1 MKENGCWHSFR
12 QEAEVKALKIRILH
26 HCAESLAAKNSR
38 YIDDVVV
45 TTDSE
50 RIAETAKAYGAEV
63 PFLRPAELASDT
75 AKTIDAVLHAVKWLE
90 DHQKSYD
97 LLVLLQPTQPLRR
110 AEDIDGA
117 IELCIQRDMQD
128 VVSVKEV
135 SEHPILMRTIDEKGE
150 LQNVLSMQSTVRRQ
164 DMPQYYLVDG
174 SVYVNRIETLSESTS
189 FNDNPIPYIMD
200 AKYSVDIDEPSDL
213 EQAERLLK
221 KDLQAEQNTLLE
233 NKLEQE
239 SFEYLE

>member
-1 MKENGCWHSFR
+1 M
-12 QEAEVKALKIRILH
+12 
-26 HCAESLAAKNSR
+26 
-38 YIDDVVV
+38 
-45 TTDSE
+45 
-50 RIAETAKAYGAEV
+50 
-63 PFLRPAELASDT
+63 RPAELASDT

-117 IELCIQRDMQD
+117 IELCIHRDMQD

-135 SEHPILMRTIDEKGE
+135 SEHPILMRTIAEKGE

-174 SVYVNRIETLSESTS
+174 SVYVNQIETLSESTS

-213 EQAERLLK
+213 EQAETLLK
-221 KDLQAEQNTLLE
+221 KYT
-233 NKLEQE
+233 
-239 SFEYLE
+239 

>member
-1 MKENGCWHSFR
+1 M
-12 QEAEVKALKIRILH
+12 
-26 HCAESLAAKNSR
+26 LAAKNSR

-50 RIAETAKAYGAEV
+50 RIAEIAKAYGAEV

-189 FNDNPIPYIMD
+189 FNDNRVPYIMD
-200 AKYSVDIDEPSDL
+200 VKYSVDIDEPSDL

>member
-1 MKENGCWHSFR
+1 MIEGKK
-12 QEAEVKALKIRILH
+12 VLALIPARGGSKGIKDKNIIPL
-26 HCAESLAAKNSR
+26 CGKPLIAYSIQAAKDSR

-50 RIAETAKAYGAEV
+50 RIAETARTYGAKV

-90 DHQKSYD
+90 AKRKTYD
-97 LLVLLQPTQPLRR
+97 LLVLLQPTQPLRK
-110 AEDIDGA
+110 AEDIDEA
-117 IELCIQRDMQD
+117 LELCIEKGMQD
-128 VVSVKEV
+128 VVSVKAV
-135 SEHPILMRTIDEKGE
+135 SEHPILMRIIDQKGE
-150 LQNVLSMQSTVRRQ
+150 LKGLLPMQSTVRRQ

-174 SVYVNRIETLSESTS
+174 SIYVNRIENLKESTS

-200 AKYSVDIDEPSDL
+200 AKCSVDIDELSDL

-221 KDLQAEQNTLLE
+221 EKT
-233 NKLEQE
+233 
-239 SFEYLE
+239 

>member
-1 MKENGCWHSFR
+1 MIEGKR
-12 QEAEVKALKIRILH
+12 VLALIPARGGSKGIKDKNITPL
-26 HCAESLAAKNSR
+26 CGKPLIAYSVLAAKNSR

-110 AEDIDGA
+110 TEDIDGA

-135 SEHPILMRTIDEKGE
+135 SEHPILMRTIVKRE
-150 LQNVLSMQSTVRRQ
+150 NCRMYSPCRARSAVRICHNIIWW
-164 DMPQYYLVDG
+164 MEV
-174 SVYVNRIETLSESTS
+174 
-189 FNDNPIPYIMD
+189 FM
-200 AKYSVDIDEPSDL
+200 
-213 EQAERLLK
+213 
-221 KDLQAEQNTLLE
+221 
-233 NKLEQE
+233 
-239 SFEYLE
+239 

>member
-1 MKENGCWHSFR
+1 MIEGKR
-12 QEAEVKALKIRILH
+12 VLALIPARGGSKGIKDKNITPL
-26 HCAESLAAKNSR
+26 CGKPLIAYSVLAAKNSR

-110 AEDIDGA
+110 TEDIDGA

-213 EQAERLLK
+213 EQAETAVKEIYIRK
-221 KDLQAEQNTLLE
+221 WKRY
-233 NKLEQE
+233 
-239 SFEYLE
+239 SFG

>member
-1 MKENGCWHSFR
+1 M
-12 QEAEVKALKIRILH
+12 
-26 HCAESLAAKNSR
+26 
-38 YIDDVVV
+38 
-45 TTDSE
+45 
-50 RIAETAKAYGAEV
+50 
-63 PFLRPAELASDT
+63 RPAELASDT

-135 SEHPILMRTIDEKGE
+135 SEYPILMRTIDEKGE
-150 LQNVLSMQSTVRRQ
+150 LQNVLCMQSTVRRQ

-189 FNDNPIPYIMD
+189 FNDNPVPYIMD

-213 EQAERLLK
+213 EQAEKLLK
-221 KDLQAEQNTLLE
+221 KYT
-233 NKLEQE
+233 
-239 SFEYLE
+239 

>member
-1 MKENGCWHSFR
+1 
-12 QEAEVKALKIRILH
+12 
-26 HCAESLAAKNSR
+26 
-38 YIDDVVV
+38 
-45 TTDSE
+45 
-50 RIAETAKAYGAEV
+50 
-63 PFLRPAELASDT
+63 
-75 AKTIDAVLHAVKWLE
+75 
-90 DHQKSYD
+90 
-97 LLVLLQPTQPLRR
+97 
-110 AEDIDGA
+110 
-117 IELCIQRDMQD
+117 
-128 VVSVKEV
+128 
-135 SEHPILMRTIDEKGE
+135 MRTIDEKGE

>member
-1 MKENGCWHSFR
+1 MIEGKK
-12 QEAEVKALKIRILH
+12 VLALIPARGGSKGIKDKNITPL
-26 HCAESLAAKNSR
+26 CGKPLIAYSILAAKDSQ

-50 RIAETAKAYGAEV
+50 RIAEIAKVYGACV

-90 DHQKSYD
+90 DNQKSYD
-97 LLVLLQPTQPLRR
+97 LLVLLQPTQPLRK

-117 IELCIQRDMQD
+117 LELCIQKGIQD

-135 SEHPILMRTIDEKGE
+135 SESPVLMRTIDRNGE
-150 LQNVLSMQSTVRRQ
+150 LKGLLPMQSTIRRQ

-174 SVYVNRIETLSESTS
+174 SVYVNRIETLNQSTS

-200 AKYSVDIDEPSDL
+200 AQCSVDIDEPSDL
-213 EQAERLLK
+213 EQAKRLIK
-221 KDLQAEQNTLLE
+221 SMYKA
-233 NKLEQE
+233 
-239 SFEYLE
+239 

>member
-1 MKENGCWHSFR
+1 MIEGKR
-12 QEAEVKALKIRILH
+12 VLALIPARGGSKGIKDKNITPL
-26 HCAESLAAKNSR
+26 CGKPLIAYSVLAAKNSR

-63 PFLRPAELASDT
+63 PFLRPAEL
-75 AKTIDAVLHAVKWLE
+75 
-90 DHQKSYD
+90 
-97 LLVLLQPTQPLRR
+97 
-110 AEDIDGA
+110 
-117 IELCIQRDMQD
+117 
-128 VVSVKEV
+128 
-135 SEHPILMRTIDEKGE
+135 
-150 LQNVLSMQSTVRRQ
+150 NVLSMQSTVRRQ

-213 EQAERLLK
+213 EQAETLLK
-221 KDLQAEQNTLLE
+221 KYT
-233 NKLEQE
+233 
-239 SFEYLE
+239 

>member
-1 MKENGCWHSFR
+1 M
-12 QEAEVKALKIRILH
+12 
-26 HCAESLAAKNSR
+26 
-38 YIDDVVV
+38 
-45 TTDSE
+45 
-50 RIAETAKAYGAEV
+50 
-63 PFLRPAELASDT
+63 
-75 AKTIDAVLHAVKWLE
+75 LHAVKWLE

-110 AEDIDGA
+110 TEDIDGA

-150 LQNVLSMQSTVRRQ
+150 LQNVLSMQSTVRR
-164 DMPQYYLVDG
+164 
-174 SVYVNRIETLSESTS
+174 VYVNRIETLSESTS

-213 EQAERLLK
+213 EQAETLLK
-221 KDLQAEQNTLLE
+221 KYT
-233 NKLEQE
+233 
-239 SFEYLE
+239 